1 MLRLHT
7 TDAPPTPAQNS
18 AERLNG
24 KPAEPANGKPGEPHE
39 NANATDNQAKPSKDP
54 GSSVERAEEL
64 DGQDR
69 RQCGHVRCQRRSQ
82 NRSPRLPRRR
92 SFVRHLGGSTKHPSG
107 QGKEHTSPPW

>member
-1 MLRLHT
+1 MSRLHT

-64 DGQDR
+64 TDKIAVNVAMFAANVGRKIVRLASHVGEALSDTWAEAQSIR
-69 RQCGHVRCQRRSQ
+69 R
-82 NRSPRLPRRR
+82 
-92 SFVRHLGGSTKHPSG
+92 
-107 QGKEHTSPPW
+107 GKGK